1 MIDRQRLETF
11 PVSQQMDVVEHE
23 DEGPAPR
30 ADGAR
35 NAGEEDRRDTG
46 FRLKWCRGHLPDG
59 FLHLVE
65 CVGHRRH
72 EQCGIVVGVN
82 KAYPDERPIV
92 LGSPLSEQGRLA
104 VARGGGEQH
113 KRGRARFSQARH

>member
-11 PVSQQMDVVEHE
+11 PVSQHVDVVEHE
-23 DEGPAPR
+23 DEGP
-30 ADGAR
+30 
-35 NAGEEDRRDTG
+35 
-46 FRLKWCRGHLPDG
+46 GHLPDG

-65 CVGHRRH
+65 RVGRRRR

-82 KAYPDERPIV
+82 EAYPDERPIV
-92 LGSPLSEQGRLA
+92 LGGPLSEQGRLA

-113 KRGRARFSQARH
+113 ERGRARFSQARH